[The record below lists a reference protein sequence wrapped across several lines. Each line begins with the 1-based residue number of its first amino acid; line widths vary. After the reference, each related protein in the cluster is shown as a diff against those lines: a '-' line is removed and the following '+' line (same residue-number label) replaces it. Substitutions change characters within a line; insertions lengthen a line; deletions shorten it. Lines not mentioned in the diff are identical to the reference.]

1 MLIFLLNFL
10 FLRIFCT
17 NYRKEMFNLLSSMK
31 SYALSKNPSFEFLN
45 NGALEI
51 FTTNSEFNWTEN
63 DIKKT
68 LSITNGVLVEGV
80 FYGIDE
86 NYNMKDNYKT
96 PEKISNEFLTI
107 LNEIKEKIVCL
118 ILDYCNENSKVE
130 NSYYLSNKNNLI
142 SFAAFERELNSIE
155 NGKIYNENENDIF
168 SLKNIKNYL
177 IILNSNEN
185 FIYNLKQTNYD
196 LIIIDISMN
205 ENYNWTKKEIES
217 LKIKKNGAKRIIFAY
232 MSVSEI
238 VDYRNYWNSEWEK
251 NPPEWFD
258 KKNENWGGFRVK
270 YWNEEWKKI
279 LFGKNESYL
288 DAIVN
293 FGYDGV
299 FLDNVDTF
307 VFFEENGEN
316 SECFWVKSSFF
327 YLVVFVLILF

>member
-1 MLIFLLNFL
+1 MLFFHLNIL
-10 FLRIFCT
+10 FFPISST

-51 FTTNSEFNWTEN
+51 FTSNSDFNWTEN
-63 DIKKT
+63 DINNT
-68 LSITNGVLVEGV
+68 ILITNGVLVEGV

-96 PEKISNEFLTI
+96 PEKISNEFLNI
-107 LNEIKEKIVCL
+107 FSRIKNKIVCL
-118 ILDYCNENSKVE
+118 NLDYCNENSKVE
-130 NSYYLSNKNNLI
+130 NSYKLSNENNLI
-142 SFAAFERELNSIE
+142 SFAAFARELNLIE
-155 NGKIYNENENDIF
+155 NGKIYYENSNDIF

-177 IILNSNEN
+177 IVLNYDKN

-205 ENYNWTKKEIES
+205 ENKNWTKNEIES
-217 LKIKKNGAKRIIFAY
+217 LKTKKNGAKRIIFCY

-238 VDYRNYWNSEWEK
+238 VDYRKYWNSEWKK

-258 KKNENWGGFRVK
+258 KQNENWGGFRVK

-279 LFGKNESYL
+279 LFGNNESYL
-288 DAIVN
+288 DAILEI
-293 FGYDGV
+293 GYDGV

-316 SECFWVKSSFF
+316 SRSL
-327 YLVVFVLILF
+327 YLKNGIFGLILMVFLV